1 MGASRAHARAFEAC
15 DDAVHAEAEEDAEAA
30 AVECDRVLADL
41 ELQVWLELDAFLRRF
56 AWNRGTIIGGAA
68 APAPVQLLGLL
79 PPPPVG
85 GWPDDFILG
94 SVVVDLRKAAAKR
107 RARTNLGPVY
117 DPAPYVPTHAR
128 YPPRRRAQRLSYS
141 IWIVLKE
148 PGLDLQPPL
157 DTASTARGSARVAAD
172 SRARCEA
179 GRGLI
184 VSASSGDA
192 ARQVRLVWHCHAREP
207 LCNFSV
213 ASGRMRHAAT
223 CHLPQDRPEDAH
235 VGMPSTRLRMQM
247 KRDP

>member
-15 DDAVHAEAEEDAEAA
+15 DDAVHAEAEEDAEAV

-94 SVVVDLRKAAAKR
+94 SVVVDLRKAAASAAR
-107 RARTNLGPVY
+107 LPRAGVRPRALRA
-117 DPAPYVPTHAR
+117 DSRAL
-128 YPPRRRAQRLSYS
+128 PPRRRAQRLSYS

-157 DTASTARGSARVAAD
+157 DTASTAERLRLVL
-172 SRARCEA
+172 RRIRE
-179 GRGLI
+179 L
-184 VSASSGDA
+184 A
-192 ARQVRLVWHCHAREP
+192 AREQEE
-207 LCNFSV
+207 
-213 ASGRMRHAAT
+213 G
-223 CHLPQDRPEDAH
+223 
-235 VGMPSTRLRMQM
+235 
-247 KRDP
+247 